1 MNKGPV
7 SMKKTLPLLVAST
20 ALCATLGLPA
30 WSGPSAPFYGMPLGT
45 VTAGAGTS
53 NTASL
58 LFVSDDDDEGHGWL
72 RWLEN
77 DDDDDDDDCEDD
89 DDDRRERKYGE
100 DDDDC
105 GEVAPNPAPAGTVAP
120 PPNGL
125 FSTDTPP
132 QVQVN

>member
-1 MNKGPV
+1 
-7 SMKKTLPLLVAST
+7 MKKTLPLLVAST

-77 DDDDDDDDCEDD
+77 DDDDDGAVDTGL
-89 DDDRRERKYGE
+89 RG
-100 DDDDC
+100 
-105 GEVAPNPAPAGTVAP
+105 GLIPPGQVPGGGAQPQNPAEA
-120 PPNGL
+120 
-125 FSTDTPP
+125 TP
-132 QVQVN
+132 QRQ